1 MFRKLAT
8 ATVLAT
14 TALAGLAPAIAHANT
29 ANPAPEPAS
38 EAGGCRFG
46 HWPAEAQGRDPV
58 LQPGAAAGVYLWH
71 AENGWHLFV
80 THPGHDKVEFK
91 GSIVSRSRIHDTA
104 RDTERNDSVVRKGSH
119 RVSFRFENYGYL
131 DGVHFRMTCSRGFSV
146 NATIDGRRVTPDMV
160 YIGKDGDHPLQVPFT
175 INRQR

>member
-46 HWPAEAQGRDPV
+46 RWPAADSEQTAHRLQVGSSGPTGGRAPSWR
-58 LQPGAAAGVYLWH
+58 LRL
-71 AENGWHLFV
+71 
-80 THPGHDKVEFK
+80 
-91 GSIVSRSRIHDTA
+91 R
-104 RDTERNDSVVRKGSH
+104 
-119 RVSFRFENYGYL
+119 
-131 DGVHFRMTCSRGFSV
+131 
-146 NATIDGRRVTPDMV
+146 GRRLR
-160 YIGKDGDHPLQVPFT
+160 HPLT
-175 INRQR
+175 RYSASHT

>member
-46 HWPAEAQGRDPV
+46 HWPAEAQGRIEN
-58 LQPGAAAGVYLWH
+58 LGITRPGGFFYSVYEIDWR
-71 AENGWHLFV
+71 A
-80 THPGHDKVEFK
+80 
-91 GSIVSRSRIHDTA
+91 
-104 RDTERNDSVVRKGSH
+104 
-119 RVSFRFENYGYL
+119 L
-131 DGVHFRMTCSRGFSV
+131 DET
-146 NATIDGRRVTPDMV
+146 
-160 YIGKDGDHPLQVPFT
+160 
-175 INRQR
+175 RQRVADALPGLATTPVGAPGGAFVLKTTSTQ